1 MVTGLEIARRA
12 KEQLAELTGL
22 KPDTVS
28 GLKKEA
34 DGWHVSLEMIE
45 MKRIPDTGDMLG
57 TYGALLDEE
66 GTLIDYRRTR
76 RYLRGETMTEE

>member
-1 MVTGLEIARRA
+1 MVTGIEIARCA

-34 DGWHVSLEMIE
+34 DGWHVTLEMIE

-57 TYGALLDEE
+57 TYNALLDGE
-66 GTLIDYRRTR
+66 GNLTDYRRTR